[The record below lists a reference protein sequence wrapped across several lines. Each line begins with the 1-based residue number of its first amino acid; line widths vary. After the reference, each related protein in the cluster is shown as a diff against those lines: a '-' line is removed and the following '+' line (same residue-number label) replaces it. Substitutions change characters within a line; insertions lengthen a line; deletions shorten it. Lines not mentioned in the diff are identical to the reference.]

1 VALTPPGRNFFVD
14 IKTTIVKGLI
24 AAFDDID
31 YPDPQ
36 IKGINIS
43 MEYPME
49 QNQYPHIWVQFSITK
64 SQQMGLGHVIYE
76 DGILK
81 QQFIFY
87 GTVTLHIVALSS
99 LARDII
105 ASQLFQ
111 MLAFRDLN
119 PIAAKFND
127 YLKQDQFTH
136 MTFDRDTLQPQ
147 GQSVN
152 VGTPWGSDELVYDDG
167 YSFQV
172 VGQIDSTFNITP
184 EFLKKIVLD
193 STDLLS
199 NSTTVTEFGQDYTP
213 PAIDLGSWQ

>member
-1 VALTPPGRNFFVD
+1 
-14 IKTTIVKGLI
+14 
-24 AAFDDID
+24 
-31 YPDPQ
+31 
-36 IKGINIS
+36 
-43 MEYPME
+43 
-49 QNQYPHIWVQFSITK
+49 
-64 SQQMGLGHVIYE
+64 
-76 DGILK
+76 
-81 QQFIFY
+81 
-87 GTVTLHIVALSS
+87 
-99 LARDII
+99 
-105 ASQLFQ
+105 
-111 MLAFRDLN
+111 
-119 PIAAKFND
+119 
-127 YLKQDQFTH
+127 

-199 NSTTVTEFGQDYTP
+199 NTTTVTEFGQDYTP